1 MRKQIDNKRIT
12 VFPEGRITSSNA
24 DEFEAEI
31 NNMLGHDDTELVID
45 AGDVEYVS
53 SAGLRVLLKLSKR
66 LSHTV
71 TVMNV
76 NKDLYDIFDDTGF
89 TNILNIEKKMRTVS
103 VDGCEMIG
111 EGAFGKVYRIDE
123 DTIVKVYEGE
133 DSLPLI
139 RKERQRS
146 KQAFIK
152 GIPTAISYDIVRVG
166 NGYGSVFEMIKANN
180 LCQLIINDNEH
191 MDEHIAKYVQLIKKI
206 HEIEIGDGELPQAVD
221 VFVNYTEELKGKVP
235 DDVLSG
241 MRKLLAEMPQSNH
254 IVHGDLHV
262 KNVMVTED
270 EPLVIDMETVAAGA
284 PIFDLQALFV
294 AYIAYNEDDHEN
306 SLHFMG
312 LSEPVCN
319 YIWDRLMKLYFER
332 LDEEQIKI
340 REDKI
345 KLLGYL
351 NFLYKIEILNLT
363 SAELKE
369 VRSLHTVEKM
379 RELLKRVDSLL

>member
-1 MRKQIDNKRIT
+1 MRNQVDDKRIT

-31 NNMLGHDDTELVID
+31 NNILGQDDVDLVID

-152 GIPTAISYDIVRVG
+152 GIPTAIS
-166 NGYGSVFEMIKANN
+166 
-180 LCQLIINDNEH
+180 
-191 MDEHIAKYVQLIKKI
+191 
-206 HEIEIGDGELPQAVD
+206 
-221 VFVNYTEELKGKVP
+221 
-235 DDVLSG
+235 
-241 MRKLLAEMPQSNH
+241 
-254 IVHGDLHV
+254 
-262 KNVMVTED
+262 
-270 EPLVIDMETVAAGA
+270 
-284 PIFDLQALFV
+284 
-294 AYIAYNEDDHEN
+294 
-306 SLHFMG
+306 
-312 LSEPVCN
+312 
-319 YIWDRLMKLYFER
+319 
-332 LDEEQIKI
+332 
-340 REDKI
+340 
-345 KLLGYL
+345 
-351 NFLYKIEILNLT
+351 
-363 SAELKE
+363 
-369 VRSLHTVEKM
+369 
-379 RELLKRVDSLL
+379 